1 MSRLGRFLLVASGLC
16 SAAGVAFA
24 FDPSLATE
32 LGVASVVAAVGNG
45 YLLVAGVGVLA
56 VVWAVAAGTD
66 WVLYGAEQA
75 TVPERESFVAVPA
88 PGGEFDEAVAELA
101 GERERAARPVDHRE
115 KVRERLR
122 RDAART
128 LVLHRGYD
136 REAAREAV
144 AAGTWTDDRFAA
156 DFLAERDD
164 APRPRWYQRLWR
176 WLRRADSFAVGA
188 TRTVDAVA
196 AVAEGDS

>member
-1 MSRLGRFLLVASGLC
+1 MSHLGRLLVGAGALSLV
-16 SAAGVAFA
+16 AGVAFA
-24 FDPSLATE
+24 VAPGVPAE
-32 LGVASVVAAVGNG
+32 LGVTSMLAAVGNG

-66 WVLYGAEQA
+66 WALYGAEQA
-75 TVPERESFVAVPA
+75 TMPDRESFVALPA
-88 PGGEFDEAVAELA
+88 PGGELDEAVAELS
-101 GERERAARPVDHRE
+101 GQRERAARPVDHRDR
-115 KVRERLR
+115 VRERLR

-144 AAGTWTDDRFAA
+144 ASGTWTDDRFAA
-156 DFLAERDD
+156 DFLADCDD

-176 WLRRADSFAVGA
+176 WLRRTDSFAVGA
-188 TRTVDAVA
+188 NRTVDAVDA
-196 AVAEGDS
+196 IAEGES